1 MQKLTKA
8 ILVAILVLASGECVG
23 DWTDAGWYVSTFGT
37 ESNVFMVVNMNKL
50 SFREYA
56 FNRSTGALK
65 HICWNTSKVD
75 EFYINGESEVSLTMN
90 GEKVKLEFVSV
101 TENEDR
107 GLRYLEPDENRK
119 GSDVLA
125 TVESRFAIPSEDI
138 KVSVTYRFRRDNEVR
153 VDCAV
158 VARRA

>member
-65 HICWNTSKVD
+65 HICWNTSKVE

-90 GEKVKLEFVSV
+90 GEKATLEFVSV

-125 TVESRFAIPSEDI
+125 TVEGRFAIPSQDI
-138 KVSVTYRFRRDNEVR
+138 KVSVT
-153 VDCAV
+153 
-158 VARRA
+158 